1 MSEAILD
8 ADSISPDETSSADS
22 SSEEVGSIE
31 LFPEDTSN
39 ESSESVGGHSESSSA
54 EAFDPDTF
62 DWTRGDI
69 DTVPEQ
75 YQPVLR
81 AVKNQQADYTRK
93 MQDLADQRRQH
104 QEQAQQVERMRNEW
118 ADRVQAVAAPQEPQY
133 TPIEPL
139 RAQSTEEENK
149 AMAFMDFYVNQ
160 KTDERFAQLERQNQM
175 LMQRLER
182 SEAAVG
188 PIIDQSR
195 EQVVSRTNDAVA
207 EAVEAYGEEVRNPKW
222 TQEILKLLA
231 NNPDGSPHNNPI
243 TGNPYSVKEAYE
255 KAAGITAQ
263 AANALRAADKQ
274 TRRGAKNSVRANTSM
289 DAGEDGSALTDNEVL
304 ARLQGLGFE

>member
-8 ADSISPDETSSADS
+8 ADSISPDETNSTDS
-22 SSEEVGSIE
+22 
-31 LFPEDTSN
+31 LPEDVGDIQLLT
-39 ESSESVGGHSESSSA
+39 EDTPVETSESGDGHSNSSNA
-54 EAFDPDTF
+54 EEFNPDTF
-62 DWTRGDI
+62 DWTRGDP

-81 AVKNQQADYTRK
+81 AVKSQQADYTRK

-133 TPIEPL
+133 TPIEQL
-139 RAQSTEEENK
+139 RAQSTDEENK
-149 AMAFMDFYVNQ
+149 AMDFMDFYVNQ

-188 PIIDQSR
+188 PIINQSR

-207 EAVEAYGEEVRNPKW
+207 EAVEVYGEDVRNPKW

-263 AANALRAADKQ
+263 AANALRSTDKQ
-274 TRRGAKNSVRANTSM
+274 TRRSAKNAVRANASM
-289 DAGEDGSALTDNEVL
+289 DAGEDGSTLTDSEVQAKML
-304 ARLQGLGFE
+304 GLGFE

>member
-8 ADSISPDETSSADS
+8 ADSISPEEISSADS
-22 SSEEVGSIE
+22 LPEEVNEIE
-31 LFPEDTSN
+31 LFPEDTPSQP
-39 ESSESVGGHSESSSA
+39 SENVDGHSQSSSA
-54 EAFDPDTF
+54 EAFDPDTV
-62 DWTRGDI
+62 DWARVDPG
-69 DTVPEQ
+69 TVPEQ

-104 QEQAQQVERMRNEW
+104 EEQAQQVERMRNEW

-133 TPIEPL
+133 TPIQQL

-149 AMAFMDFYVNQ
+149 AMDFMDFYVNQ
-160 KTDERFAQLERQNQM
+160 KTDERFAQLERQNQA

-188 PIIDQSR
+188 PIINQSHDQI
-195 EQVVSRTNDAVA
+195 VSRTNDAVA
-207 EAVEAYGEEVRNPKW
+207 EAVEAHGEDVRNPKW
-222 TQEILKLLA
+222 TQEMLKLMA
-231 NNPDGSPHNNPI
+231 NNPDGKPHLNPL
-243 TGNPYSVKEAYE
+243 TGSPYSVKEAYE
-255 KAAGITAQ
+255 KVAGVTAQ

-304 ARLQGLGFE
+304 AKLQGLGFE

>member
-39 ESSESVGGHSESSSA
+39 EPSESVGGHSESSSA

-62 DWTRGDI
+62 DWTRGDP

-133 TPIEPL
+133 TPIEQL
-139 RAQSTEEENK
+139 RAQSTDEENK
-149 AMAFMDFYVNQ
+149 AMDFMDFYVNQ
-160 KTDERFAQLERQNQM
+160 KTEDRFAQLERQNQM

-207 EAVEAYGEEVRNPKW
+207 EAVEAYGEDVRNPKW

-263 AANALRAADKQ
+263 AANALRTADKR
-274 TRRGAKNSVRANTSM
+274 TRKGAKNAVRANASM